1 MVGHAFAFGDLDFPA
16 LAFALGFQADK
27 KGTAAKGIP
36 ADPTA
41 AVMPI
46 KTFLRVVSFSS
57 MQQELTF

>member
-1 MVGHAFAFGDLDFPA
+1 LTGAPTAF
-16 LAFALGFQADK
+16 AFALGFQADK
-27 KGTAAKGIP
+27 KGTAANGIP
-36 ADPTA
+36 ADPAA